1 MTIYTDTVYLP
12 KYGVEMTITRRRGE
26 RWWVVGDVDMEGNAR
41 QRARKRRPRG
51 SVGVAAYARSAVDHY

>member
-51 SVGVAAYARSAVDHY
+51 SVEVAAYARSAVDHY